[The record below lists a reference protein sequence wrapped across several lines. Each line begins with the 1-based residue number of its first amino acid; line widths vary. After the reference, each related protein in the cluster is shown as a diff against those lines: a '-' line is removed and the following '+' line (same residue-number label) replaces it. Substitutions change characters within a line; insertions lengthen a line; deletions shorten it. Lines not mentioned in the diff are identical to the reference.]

1 MTSQNNLLVVDD
13 TAASL
18 KLLTHLLRTEG
29 YEVRSAISGELALHA
44 AAREPPDLILLDIRM
59 PGMDGFEVCRRLK
72 AQPETRGVPVIFVS
86 AVADAEEK
94 LQGFAVGAVDFVSK
108 PYQRDELL
116 ARVHTHL
123 DLNRLRNHL
132 EREVEARTA
141 ELRQSEQ
148 RFRGMFENA
157 ADAILLVGL
166 DGRVRDANPAA
177 CKMYG
182 YALDE
187 FVGRHTGK
195 ITHPEHV
202 RELDAALAAIQAGQ
216 NYAVESVNVR
226 KDGAPF
232 PIEVHISP
240 FTHAGESVLLGF
252 IRDIT
257 GRKQAEARIAESAAR
272 LAREQAATIEIQR
285 KGRLAAQNLMA
296 DTLAARSKAEASAK
310 ELRQRNDELNRFNL
324 VAVGREIDMIGLKRQ
339 VNALSLQL
347 GLAAPFSLAFADAPP
362 APINKTNDSS
372 SPAAG
377 APR

>member
-1 MTSQNNLLVVDD
+1 MTSQGKLLAVDD

-18 KLLTHLLRTEG
+18 KLLTHLLSAEG
-29 YEVRSAISGELALHA
+29 YEVRAAISGELALHA
-44 AAREPPDLILLDIRM
+44 AASAPPELILLDIRM

-86 AVADAEEK
+86 AVTDAEEK
-94 LQGFAVGAVDFVSK
+94 LQGFAAGAVDFVTK

-116 ARVHTHL
+116 ARVRTHL

-132 EREVEARTA
+132 EREVVARTA

-182 YALDE
+182 YAFDE

-226 KDGAPF
+226 KDGTPF

-257 GRKQAEARIAESAAR
+257 GRRQAEARIAEGAAL
-272 LAREQAATIEIQR
+272 LAGEQAATIEMQR
-285 KGRLAAQNLMA
+285 RARLAAQNLMA
-296 DTLAARSKAEASAK
+296 DALAARAKAELAAK
-310 ELRQRNDELNRFNL
+310 ELRQRNNELTRFNL
-324 VAVGREIDMIGLKRQ
+324 VAVGREMDMIALKRQ

-347 GLAAPFSLAFADAPP
+347 GLAAPFNLAFADAPP
-362 APINKTNDSS
+362 APGKEAQDSS
-372 SPAAG
+372 PPPAG
-377 APR
+377 ARL

>member
-1 MTSQNNLLVVDD
+1 MTSKGKLLVVDD

-18 KLLTHLLRTEG
+18 KLLTHLLNAEG
-29 YEVRSAISGELALHA
+29 YEVRAAISGELALHA
-44 AAREPPDLILLDIRM
+44 AASEPPELILLDIRM
-59 PGMDGFEVCRRLK
+59 PGMDGFEICRRLK
-72 AQPETRGVPVIFVS
+72 AQPATREVPVIFVS
-86 AVADAEEK
+86 AVTDAEEK
-94 LQGFAVGAVDFVSK
+94 LQGFAAGAVDFVTK

-123 DLNRLRNHL
+123 ELNRLRHHL

-141 ELRQSEQ
+141 ALRQSER

-157 ADAILLVGL
+157 ADAILLVGV

-195 ITHPEHV
+195 ITHPDHV
-202 RELDAALAAIQAGQ
+202 RELDAALAAIHAGQ
-216 NYAVESVNVR
+216 NYAAESVNVR
-226 KDGAPF
+226 KDGTPF

-240 FTHAGESVLLGF
+240 FTHGQEPVLLGF

-257 GRKQAEARIAESAAR
+257 GRRQAEARVREGAAL
-272 LAREQAATIEIQR
+272 LAAQQDAAVAAQR
-285 KGRLAAQNLMA
+285 KARMAAQNLMA
-296 DTLAARSKAEASAK
+296 DALGARAKAEAATK

-324 VAVGREIDMIGLKRQ
+324 VAVGREMDMIALKRQ

-347 GLAAPFSLAFADAPP
+347 GLAPPFNLAFADAPP

>member
-1 MTSQNNLLVVDD
+1 MTSQGKLLAVDD

-18 KLLTHLLRTEG
+18 KLLTHLLSAEG
-29 YEVRSAISGELALHA
+29 YEVRAAISGELALHA
-44 AAREPPDLILLDIRM
+44 AASAPPELILLDIRM

-72 AQPETRGVPVIFVS
+72 AQPATCNVPVIFVS
-86 AVADAEEK
+86 AVTDAEEK
-94 LQGFAVGAVDFVSK
+94 LQGFAAGAVDFVTK

-116 ARVHTHL
+116 ARVRTHL
-123 DLNRLRNHL
+123 DLNRLRYHL

-148 RFRGMFENA
+148 RFRGIFENA

-182 YALDE
+182 YAFDE

-202 RELDAALAAIQAGQ
+202 RELDAALASIQAGQ

-226 KDGAPF
+226 KDGTPF

-257 GRKQAEARIAESAAR
+257 GRRQAEARIAEGAAL
-272 LAREQAATIEIQR
+272 LAGEQAATIELQR
-285 KGRLAAQNLMA
+285 KARLAAQNLTA
-296 DTLAARSKAEASAK
+296 DALSARAKAELATK
-310 ELRQRNDELNRFNL
+310 ELRQRNDELARFNL
-324 VAVGREIDMIGLKRQ
+324 VAVDREMDMIGLKRQ

-347 GLAAPFSLAFADAPP
+347 GLAAPFNLAFADAPP
-362 APINKTNDSS
+362 DPGKEANDASP
-372 SPAAG
+372 PAAG
-377 APR
+377 AQ